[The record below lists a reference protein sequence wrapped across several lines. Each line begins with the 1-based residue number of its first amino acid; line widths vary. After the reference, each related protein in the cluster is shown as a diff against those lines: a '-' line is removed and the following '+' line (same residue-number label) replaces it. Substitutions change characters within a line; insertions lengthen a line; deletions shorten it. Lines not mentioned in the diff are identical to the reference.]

1 MAVRKRHGTAV
12 SFPSVALIVRMLD
25 GDALDQVFG
34 HIGRDGRAHLA
45 LWLVCK
51 AFSARR
57 PAGALETSANAM
69 CDTPALLKWAI
80 KIGLRPGL
88 HATDAAAA
96 AGGDESVDVGE
107 NDDESM

>member
-1 MAVRKRHGTAV
+1 M
-12 SFPSVALIVRMLD
+12 
-25 GDALDQVFG
+25 FG

-57 PAGALETSANAM
+57 PAGALETSASAM

-107 NDDESM
+107 SDDESM